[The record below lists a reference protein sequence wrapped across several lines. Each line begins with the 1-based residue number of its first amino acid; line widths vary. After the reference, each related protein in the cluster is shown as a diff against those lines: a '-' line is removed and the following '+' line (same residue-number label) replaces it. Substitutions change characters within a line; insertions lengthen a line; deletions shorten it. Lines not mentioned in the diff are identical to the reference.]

1 MGFATTVQA
10 KQKVCVFDL
19 LGKAGE
25 TFGVTQEW
33 AVTAKNWQAEIQLIP
48 YQDEKRLRVRNL

>member
-1 MGFATTVQA
+1 MKKGLFALSILTLMGFATTVQA

-25 TFGVTQEW
+25 TFGVTQE
-33 AVTAKNWQAEIQLIP
+33 
-48 YQDEKRLRVRNL
+48 